1 MAKSKT
7 QTEPNIDIDAIK
19 EELRAEIKA
28 QIEFEMRRA
37 EHVEKE
43 QKKAEASL
51 TRSEIN
57 LAANKTYTIQ
67 SNVDGLQITE
77 KDKPLFAINK
87 SGVTGFGTKA
97 PRSSGVGSAHFK
109 AWYSSEAPIPTSGLN
124 STRGVIVESDGD
136 DEKTYTFRVVS
147 RKNRQGFNVTSN
159 GNILSGLMNDTTGSR
174 LSVVHNETEGSA
186 YNAFIPSKYY
196 TGNIQQLQANALPG
210 KQYNFINVSAD
221 VDSNGSAGIDLF
233 RVDGLGTVYAG
244 NGLIS
249 NRTGYGEIFEWADGN
264 NRDEDRIGF
273 TVTLAS
279 DGQIRIADEG
289 DEPIGVISDSA
300 AFVGNVD
307 WNNSEGLYYL
317 QENGQPRKR
326 KTKVVEWEDEVGV
339 LHSYYLE
346 TLNTDFALPDNAV
359 IYETTEDGDDI
370 MVSHKH
376 DTHDKS
382 KDSDLDNRWA
392 VVIFTGK
399 VKVFKG
405 QIMSEKWIKVRDLSD
420 ELEEWILR

>member
-7 QTEPNIDIDAIK
+7 QAEPLIDVEAIK
-19 EELRAEIKA
+19 QELRDEIKS
-28 QIEFEMRRA
+28 QIEFEMRRK

-43 QKKAEASL
+43 SKKAEASL
-51 TRSEIN
+51 TKSEIN
-57 LAANKTYTIQ
+57 LVAQKTYNIQ
-67 SNVDGLQITE
+67 SNVDGFQITE
-77 KDKPLFAINK
+77 NDKPLFALSK
-87 SGVTGFGTKA
+87 SGVAGFGTKA

-109 AWYSSEAPIPTSGLN
+109 AWYSSEAPLPTSGLN

-136 DEKTYTFRVVS
+136 DEKTYVLRVVS
-147 RKNRQGFNVTSN
+147 RKNRQGFNVTGN
-159 GNILSGLMNDTTGSR
+159 GNILSGLMNDPTGSR
-174 LSVVHNETEGSA
+174 ITAVHNETEGSA
-186 YNAFIPSKYY
+186 FNAFVPSKYY
-196 TGNIQQLQANALPG
+196 TGSVQNLQANALPG
-210 KQYNFINVSAD
+210 KQYNFINAVAD
-221 VDSNGSAGIDLF
+221 ADDNGGAGINVF
-233 RVDGLGTVYAG
+233 RVDGLGTVYAN

-264 NRDEDRIGF
+264 NRNEDRIGF
-273 TVTLAS
+273 TVTLAA

-307 WNNSEGLYYL
+307 WNNSKGLYYL
-317 QENGQPRKR
+317 QENGQPRQR
-326 KTKVVEWEDEVGV
+326 KTKIVEWEDDVGV

-346 TLNTDFALPDNAV
+346 TLNADFALPDNAV

-370 MVSHKH
+370 EVSHKH

-382 KDSDLDNRWA
+382 KDSGLDNRWA
-392 VVIFTGK
+392 VVVFTGK